1 MFTIER
7 VKNELEKLCA
17 ADHIT
22 LDVPV
27 EINGRLT
34 RAMGRVKYIEIGSV
48 AYTPEYTPTKI
59 EFARNLVENA
69 SDEDVL
75 QVIRHEYVHYFL
87 LITDPTINHNHDAAF
102 KRKCDAIGCT
112 HNKSAQ
118 HVEGFRDAD
127 AKSKY
132 EVWCEDCEE
141 CIGTYSRM
149 CKTLKEIKYCTCG
162 RCGSDKLAVIQ
173 NW

>member
-1 MFTIER
+1 MKNMWTIER

-17 ADHIT
+17 ADHIV
-22 LDVPV
+22 LDIPV
-27 EINGRLT
+27 EINSRLT
-34 RAMGRVKYIEIGSV
+34 RAMGRVKYVV
-48 AYTPEYTPTKI
+48 ASEDVYLPTKI
-59 EFARNLVENA
+59 EFARNLIENA
-69 SDEDVL
+69 SDEDIL
-75 QVIRHEYVHYFL
+75 QVIKHEYVHYFL
-87 LITDPTINHNHDAAF
+87 FITEPTTNHNHDAAF
-102 KRKCDAIGCT
+102 KHKCDAINCT
-112 HNKSAQ
+112 HNKSAH
-118 HVEGFRDAD
+118 HVEGFRNAN

-132 EVWCEDCEE
+132 EVWCENCEE

>member
-1 MFTIER
+1 MMIMWTIER

-17 ADHIT
+17 ADHLV

-34 RAMGRVKYIEIGSV
+34 RAMGRVKYNERSDGFML
-48 AYTPEYTPTKI
+48 PTKI
-59 EFARNLVENA
+59 EFARNLLQGA
-69 SDEDVL
+69 SDEDIL
-75 QVIRHEYVHYFL
+75 QVIKHEYVHFY
-87 LITDPTINHNHDAAF
+87 LITNEPYEKHGHDVMF
-102 KRKCDAIGCT
+102 KAKCEEIGCT
-112 HNKSAQ
+112 HSNSSQ
-118 HVEGFRDAD
+118 RVEGF
-127 AKSKY
+127 AKEQTKY